1 MTQPL
6 KRRHRAGYG
15 VDYQPKLIALGPVTI
30 WVEEDNVTQKIG
42 VVTERL
48 EENSEVM
55 KVVADRMVAIVQE
68 NIQTGEFLPLLPETV
83 QRRTFAFRPTKG
95 ATAGPRG
102 PVSSAQPL
110 VASGALVYGI
120 VPRSKAGYAAAQ
132 RGRDQWYGFLHDG
145 GVGRVDR
152 RPFMRLVGGQVEEVV
167 RIYDEWLETVV
178 EDD

>member
-6 KRRHRAGYG
+6 KRRHRAAYG
-15 VDYQPKLIALGPVTI
+15 IDYSPVTIEMGPVTMM
-30 WVEEDNVTQKIG
+30 VETDNVVQ
-42 VVTERL
+42 RL
-48 EENSEVM
+48 SLAVASLEDDSEVM

-83 QRRTFAFRPTKG
+83 QRRKFAFRPTKG

-102 PVSSAQPL
+102 AVSSAQPL

-120 VPRSKAGYAAAQ
+120 VPRSKTGYAAAQ

-152 RPFMRLVGGQVEEVV
+152 RPFMRLVGSQIDEVARV
-167 RIYDEWLETVV
+167 YDEWLETVV